1 MFLTWYSIMS
11 SIQIG
16 RSRFRRPVFL
26 WAMVALM
33 TELVVEWLSARGMLP
48 QSLRLVTLIP
58 LFPATLFLIA
68 LERTVRKMDELQRRI
83 SLESA
88 FIAFLLTLFL
98 AFILT
103 GLERVRMYHGSAD
116 GLGTAMLVFWACS
129 YSFFSWRYR

>member
-1 MFLTWYSIMS
+1 MS

-16 RSRFRRPVFL
+16 SSRFRRPVFL
-26 WAMVALM
+26 WTMVALIA
-33 TELVVEWLSARGMLP
+33 ELVVQWLSARGAIP
-48 QSLRLVTLIP
+48 FSLRFLTLLP
-58 LFPATLFLIA
+58 LLPATMFLAA

-103 GLERVRMYHGSAD
+103 GLERVGIHRGTAD
-116 GLGTAMLVFWACS
+116 GLATAMLFFWACS

>member
-1 MFLTWYSIMS
+1 MS

-26 WAMVALM
+26 WAMAALIA
-33 TELVVEWLSARGMLP
+33 ELVVEWLSAHGIL
-48 QSLRLVTLIP
+48 SSSFRLVTLIP
-58 LFPATLFLIA
+58 LLPATLFLIA
-68 LERTVRKMDELQRRI
+68 LHRTVRKMDELQRRI

-98 AFILT
+98 TFVLT
-103 GLERVRMYHGSAD
+103 GLERVGIYHGTAD
-116 GLGTAMLVFWACS
+116 GVGTAMLFFWACS